1 MAVRFG
7 MDDAE
12 ALRAVTSYPAE
23 ILGIDDRKVRL
34 SAEKMR
40 ISLSGV
46 IIHLIFMRKQNMFL
60 LKENRNVKKT
70 KELD

>member
-1 MAVRFG
+1 MI
-7 MDDAE
+7 E
-12 ALRAVTSYPAE
+12 
-23 ILGIDDRKVRL
+23 KVRL

-60 LKENRNVKKT
+60 LKENRNVKKA